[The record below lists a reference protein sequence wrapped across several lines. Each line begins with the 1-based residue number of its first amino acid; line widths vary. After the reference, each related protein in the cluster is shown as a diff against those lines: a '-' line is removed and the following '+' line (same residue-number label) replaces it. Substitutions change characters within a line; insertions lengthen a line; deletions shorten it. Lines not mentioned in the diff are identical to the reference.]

1 MRGSSAGVA
10 ACAVA
15 AFAVGCGTAPVAAPM
30 RIAPA
35 PTPTRTVNAG
45 QSDVA
50 ADGPLGVRVRPGCQD
65 ATPAGPAHRTIMI
78 TLAGNEKRYCVRAGD
93 TLRVFLRARGTSQ
106 WLQPLVSGG
115 GAVVTAPGATTT
127 PAGVIQG
134 WFAAVRPGQAIMT
147 SVLPPCQ
154 YAVPVWKNVFEP
166 ADPLPTTY
174 TRRVC
179 PPDHRFRALIVVLR

>member
-30 RIAPA
+30 RTAPA

-50 ADGPLGVRVRPGCQD
+50 TDGPLGVRVRPGCQD

-78 TLAGNEKRYCVRAGD
+78 TLAGDEKRYCVRAGD

-115 GAVVTAPGATTT
+115 AVVTAPGATTA
-127 PAGVIQG
+127 PAGVTQG
-134 WFAAVRPGQAIMT
+134 SFAAVRPGQAIMT
-147 SVLPPCQ
+147 SALPPCQ

-174 TRRVC
+174 TRRAC
-179 PPDHRFRALIVVLR
+179 PPDHRFSALIIVLR